1 MSWAPNFFTVGPFAS
16 ASVHQQ
22 NFADGLYFAHLFH
35 DSLQERQKIEA
46 AHARAIAEENLEL
59 ALAKQTELDY
69 LDGIFKLTLEI
80 HSPADGSDS

>member
-1 MSWAPNFFTVGPFAS
+1 MSWVPDFFTVGPFAS
-16 ASVHQQ
+16 ASVQQQ

-35 DSLQERQKIEA
+35 DSLKERQKIEE
-46 AHARAIAEENLEL
+46 ARAQAMAEQDLEL

-80 HSPADGSDS
+80 HNPVSGGDS